1 VPASWGRPTIR
12 KLAGPCQR
20 IVEGAHPIF
29 RHIASGARV
38 AQCWPLGAP
47 APPGG
52 GIGRGRRRR
61 RNVGEPGATRGNG
74 NGVRGR
80 FGSWLGH
87 DSDQR
92 SRNRLLARLSR
103 GCQPAPPLLPR
114 LSKLHQERL
123 PRLFPHVRSRAAHKC
138 CGLAEAHEC
147 HAIHRLKAATER
159 AEVKCGLTR
168 EGIHD
173 RPSGL
178 YCRASRYR
186 PGAPDFMSGL
196 PS

>member
-1 VPASWGRPTIR
+1 MSAVGPRRHGR
-12 KLAGPCQR
+12 
-20 IVEGAHPIF
+20 
-29 RHIASGARV
+29 RV
-38 AQCWPLGAP
+38 ALGAP
-47 APPGG
+47 SPPGG
-52 GIGRGRRRR
+52 NIGRGARHGP
-61 RNVGEPGATRGNG
+61 NVGERGATRGNG

-103 GCQPAPPLLPR
+103 SGQPSPPLLPR
-114 LSKLHQERL
+114 LSKLHHERL
-123 PRLFPHVRSRAAHKC
+123 PRLLPHVRLRAAHVRRS
-138 CGLAEAHEC
+138 LAEAHEC
-147 HAIHRLKAATER
+147 RAIHRLKAATER

-168 EGIHD
+168 EGTHD

-186 PGAPDFMSGL
+186 RGAPDFMSGL